1 LPEKKISP
9 VNRINRLS
17 FLIAIFLVIEKAVVP
32 IIKLIESNTL
42 VHVDISFNTS
52 NGREAAALVK
62 KYMAEYP
69 NLKQLVVLLKYILNH
84 RGLNEV
90 WKGKLPSNQE
100 IYRVFRWTGIIRTD
114 STGRQLFT
122 TALERKRKERR
133 RESRSIII
141 GVF

>member
-1 LPEKKISP
+1 M
-9 VNRINRLS
+9 
-17 FLIAIFLVIEKAVVP
+17 FLILIFLNLVIEKAVVP

-90 WKGKLPSNQE
+90 WKGKLSSYQQINT
-100 IYRVFRWTGIIRTD
+100 VFRWTGIIRTD

>member
-1 LPEKKISP
+1 MVIQGQWEQLPMWQLRNKLVER
-9 VNRINRLS
+9 RIAREENITGMQKFCLC
-17 FLIAIFLVIEKAVVP
+17 IFYHLLVIEKAVVP

-90 WKGKLPSNQE
+90 WKGNNQ
-100 IYRVFRWTGIIRTD
+100 VL
-114 STGRQLFT
+114 QLN
-122 TALERKRKERR
+122 K
-133 RESRSIII
+133 I
-141 GVF
+141 

>member
-1 LPEKKISP
+1 MVILGQWEQLPMWQLRNKLVER
-9 VNRINRLS
+9 RIAREENITGKSAQSLVKFS
-17 FLIAIFLVIEKAVVP
+17 IAIFLVIEKAVVP

-90 WKGKLPSNQE
+90 WKGKLSSYQQIN
-100 IYRVFRWTGIIRTD
+100 
-114 STGRQLFT
+114 
-122 TALERKRKERR
+122 
-133 RESRSIII
+133 
-141 GVF
+141 